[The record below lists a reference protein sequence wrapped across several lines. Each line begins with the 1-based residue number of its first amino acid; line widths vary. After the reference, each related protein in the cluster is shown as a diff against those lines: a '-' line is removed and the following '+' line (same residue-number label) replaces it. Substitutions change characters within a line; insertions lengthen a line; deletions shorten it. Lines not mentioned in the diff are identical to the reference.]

1 MEEKNP
7 MPIRKFSL
15 IGIIALGLII
25 FSKVLVLFSFNGEIL
40 ENIRTYVVLI
50 SQILGNVF
58 FGVALIGYFMHLR
71 ENKILKWTSLFIGI
85 FYILNFFSVDNF
97 FALFSD
103 DFGLVEYF
111 SSSTPFVIY
120 ASLKGIAMIFFGY
133 AFSKLGQV
141 NKLIGILAVVF
152 IASSVYVFTADL
164 ITVQIANILENFDVV
179 FSDKMVNDISIKTD
193 ICNVLSDLTL
203 LAIFIALFI
212 NQKGA
217 YTKTFKVKVENII
230 SDEA

>member
-15 IGIIALGLII
+15 IGIISLGLII
-25 FSKVLVLFSFNGEIL
+25 FSKVLGLFSFSGEVL
-40 ENIRTYVVLI
+40 ENVRTYVVLI
-50 SQILGNVF
+50 SQILGNVS
-58 FGVALIGYFMHLR
+58 FGVSLIGYFLHLR

-111 SSSTPFVIY
+111 SSSAPFVIY
-120 ASLKGIAMIFFGY
+120 SSLKGVAMIFFGY

-141 NKLIGILAVVF
+141 NKLIGLFAVVF
-152 IASSVYVFTADL
+152 IVSSVYVFTADL
-164 ITVQIANILENFDVV
+164 ITVQIASFLQEFKVV
-179 FSDKMVNDISIKTD
+179 FSDKMLEDIQIKTD
-193 ICNVLSDLTL
+193 ICNVLSDFTL
-203 LAIFIALFI
+203 LSIFIALFV

-230 SDEA
+230 SDEE